1 MKVNFHL
8 NIHTGSHDEQ
18 LACVMRKYVRRCN
31 YHPDTEKL
39 RELLSKLT
47 DEQKLDI
54 LQQTKSEK
62 DRTALHV
69 ATFRDD
75 AEMITTI
82 LSSLQSSD
90 RLKLVMIED
99 YHSCTPLHVAAQRGH
114 TESVKAMLNSLT
126 ADQQMQLLTVEDLRH
141 GKTAVEMTSGET
153 ADVLSE
159 YKNRAR
165 EKAGPGEFL
174 MSYHVNIG

>member
-1 MKVNFHL
+1 MRG
-8 NIHTGSHDEQ
+8 IHEAAYRG
-18 LACVMRKYVRRCN
+18 
-31 YHPDTEKL
+31 
-39 RELLSKLT
+39 
-47 DEQKLDI
+47 
-54 LQQTKSEK
+54 
-62 DRTALHV
+62 
-69 ATFRDD
+69 D

-90 RLKLVMIED
+90 RLEPLMMRGDDKR
-99 YHSCTPLHVAAQRGH
+99 TPLHTAVWGGH
-114 TESVKAMLNSLT
+114 TESVKAILDSLT
-126 ADQQMQLLTVEDLRH
+126 AVQQMQLLTVEDED
-141 GKTAVEMTSGET
+141 GETAVEMTSGET